1 MTPEEKIGFH
11 VDYPFFIIKLQC
23 PQTLNAM
30 SYDDFLYV
38 TRLLDKAEKDDK
50 VYFTLLQST
59 GSFFSAGADFHTVS
73 SGPRGNDADELK
85 LWLEQFLAK
94 NQYIAS
100 AFINHSKIL
109 VACLN
114 GSAIGLSAAIVL
126 LCDMVYA
133 MDTKSE
139 RNFFQ
144 FPFAKLGLSCEG
156 ATSVTLPAKVGW
168 NKSFT
173 KLIFSEKLYFHE
185 MMDNVI
191 VRDYS
196 MGTDP
201 ALVDTFNTQ
210 VLRDLKKKVGQLYLP
225 ACLQMKTVLRASNDT
240 VATLM
245 LANSREVHGAL
256 PFWVEGEP
264 QKRFEILRSQKI
276 AAKKERTGKS
286 KL

>member
-11 VDYPFFIIKLQC
+11 VEYPFFIIKLQC

-73 SGPRGNDADELK
+73 GGPRGDDGEELK

-133 MDTKSE
+133 MDAKSE

-201 ALVDTFNTQ
+201 TLVDTFNTQ

-256 PFWVEGEP
+256 PFWVNGEP
-264 QKRFEILRSQKI
+264 QRRFEILRNQKI
-276 AAKKERTGKS
+276 AAKKERAGKS